1 LSSPERTFRANVI
14 VAFAL
19 VYVLWGSTYLGIAI
33 AVRNIPPLLMGA
45 TRFIIAGVL
54 MLLWRK
60 LRGHSIAVP
69 PRDLFRL
76 TVIGC
81 LLLTTGNV
89 VLGLAETMIATGLAA
104 LLIAITPLWFLIL
117 ERFFFARNE
126 RIAPRGLAGIALGI
140 VGVIVLLWPDLTG
153 AVRVG
158 RRDLI
163 GATLVLFSSMSWAT
177 GSVLSKRWHV
187 QADPYTA
194 SGWEMLNAGLVNLVL
209 ALMVGDQHTV
219 VWERHSV
226 AAVGYLVIAGSL
238 VGFTAYVWLLRNVP
252 TPKVATYAYV
262 NPIVAMILGWAING
276 ERFTPYI
283 FAGAA
288 VVLAS
293 IVLVTGAKSHSTDI
307 KANAIDELPAC
318 ETTGD

>member
-307 KANAIDELPAC
+307 KANAIEELPAC